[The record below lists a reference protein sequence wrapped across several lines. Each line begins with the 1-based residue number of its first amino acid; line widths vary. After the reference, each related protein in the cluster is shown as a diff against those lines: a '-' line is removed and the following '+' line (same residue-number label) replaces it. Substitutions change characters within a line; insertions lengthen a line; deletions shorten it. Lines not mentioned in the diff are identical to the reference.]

1 VEQVLFLVNALTL
14 SITGM
19 QPYCLLLRASSEHIL
34 IVRALRA
41 KKTVGCLPLL
51 FHRPLHLAAGFA
63 ALDRGSSVMLL
74 LAFGQP
80 EFDLGKASLREI
92 DTERNECE
100 SLLLRLA
107 EEFIDFFSVEEQF
120 PSAKRFVIHEVA
132 MAVGTDMAMVEK
144 GFAALYAGITIL

>member
-1 VEQVLFLVNALTL
+1 
-14 SITGM
+14 
-19 QPYCLLLRASSEHIL
+19 
-34 IVRALRA
+34 
-41 KKTVGCLPLL
+41 
-51 FHRPLHLAAGFA
+51 
-63 ALDRGSSVMLL
+63 MLL

-80 EFDLGKASLREI
+80 EFDLGKASPGEI

-107 EEFIDFFSVEEQF
+107 EELIDFFSVEEQF